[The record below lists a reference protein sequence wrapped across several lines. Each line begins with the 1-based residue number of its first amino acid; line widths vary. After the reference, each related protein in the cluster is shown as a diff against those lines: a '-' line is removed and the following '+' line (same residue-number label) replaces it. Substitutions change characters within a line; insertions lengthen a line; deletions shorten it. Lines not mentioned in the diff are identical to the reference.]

1 MMKFF
6 ALKESPLIKS
16 EILMDEILD
25 SLKESQINAIEKH
38 FCCFDVINAMSEK
51 QTNLHRRIRNASPH
65 SIYIN
70 FGCRLALCF
79 RHIIP
84 PLIYGYQKLVHF
96 F

>member
-6 ALKESPLIKS
+6 ALKEIPLIKS

-84 PLIYGYQKLVHF
+84 LLIYGYQKLVHF